1 MTPQDIITSA
11 RYILNDTD
19 SVLPRQSSTE
29 LLGYVNAGLLEIAL
43 LRPELFQKVGDYT
56 CIPSQSEQ
64 SITFSDALSLIKVLS
79 IHGGAA
85 LTQFDIGQMD
95 AFLPGWRASTV
106 ASASQWGAYPG
117 DELRF
122 FVYPPA
128 PATTQV
134 LDVLYVKIPSVLAIG
149 DSITEIPASLSSAL
163 VDFVVARASQKD
175 DEHSDS
181 GRAVASY
188 NAFVSKVKG
197 GTQ

>member
-1 MTPQDIITSA
+1 MTPQDTISSA
-11 RYILNDTD
+11 RYILNDPDNGT
-19 SVLPRQSSTE
+19 PRQSTAE
-29 LLGYVNAGLLEIAL
+29 LLGYVNDGLLEIAA
-43 LRPELFQKVGDYT
+43 LRPDLFQKIGDYT

-64 SITFSDALSLIKVLS
+64 AITFSDAQALVRVLS
-79 IHGGAA
+79 IHGGSA
-85 LTQFDIGQMD
+85 LTPFDIGQMD
-95 AFLPGWRASTV
+95 AFSPGWRAATV

-117 DELRF
+117 DPLRF

-128 PATTQV
+128 PVAQQV
-134 LDVLYVKIPSVLAIG
+134 LDVLYIKIPTVLALA
-149 DSITEIPASLSSAL
+149 DQITEIPASFSVAL
-163 VDFVVARASQKD
+163 VDFVVSRASQKD